1 MNETE
6 EASSRYPERVIVNIA
21 TSPLVTTI
29 SLILYVIFFLC
40 VDLSLGPFDLYGRG
54 IPPVNPTVVNF
65 NGFPVYAS
73 SQVYC
78 V

>member
-1 MNETE
+1 M
-6 EASSRYPERVIVNIA
+6 NIA
-21 TSPLVTTI
+21 TSPLVTVI
-29 SLILYVIFFLC
+29 SLILYVIFFLF
-40 VDLSLGPFDLYGRG
+40 VDVSLGFFGSYGRG
-54 IPPVNPTVVNF
+54 TPPVNPTVVNA